1 MVSKT
6 RTVKEL
12 GKGLVLCFFY
22 YYYFFHFFGQFFIVL
37 TSLFIYLLVILIF
50 TGSVLGLSQLVESAG
65 PV

>member
-12 GKGLVLCFFY
+12 EKGLVLHFFF
-22 YYYFFHFFGQFFIVL
+22 FFHFFGQFFIVL

>member
-12 GKGLVLCFFY
+12 EKGLVLHFF
-22 YYYFFHFFGQFFIVL
+22 FFHFFGQFFIVL